1 MELVQKFREGVV
13 TQIIRINKLDVDR
26 KYEML
31 RAERMVTK
39 YGPSVLLSYK
49 GDPCKVVKAFMP
61 KGYISVFTDEDIN
74 AINTR
79 KVKLHLV

>member
-1 MELVQKFREGVV
+1 
-13 TQIIRINKLDVDR
+13 
-26 KYEML
+26 
-31 RAERMVTK
+31 MVTK

-49 GDPCKVVKAFMP
+49 EDPCKVVKAFMP